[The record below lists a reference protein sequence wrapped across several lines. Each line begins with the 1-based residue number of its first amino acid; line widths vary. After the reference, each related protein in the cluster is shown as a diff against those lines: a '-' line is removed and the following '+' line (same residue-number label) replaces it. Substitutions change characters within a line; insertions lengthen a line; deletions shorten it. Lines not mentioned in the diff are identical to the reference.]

1 MIFKEMI
8 TLIVSAA
15 VVVAAVKYLL
25 ISGIGNISAV
35 LNLSAKTR
43 GQVIGYATSI
53 PEFTVL
59 IAGAFAGVFDAGL
72 WNIASSNIIN
82 CVLFLIT
89 VVAYRQQLDLKN
101 KWLKDEIIF
110 GALSVAAPLFLL
122 AMNLKIG
129 FTVASGLV
137 LFFIIYRI
145 CDKLFNKKGIPA
157 PLPPGAKNGTLTKG
171 VLFLVFG
178 AATILIAGKFLSIS
192 AGSLIIFFNIP
203 AWAVGWILGFI
214 TSVSELTSFI
224 EIYNIHEPRRR
235 RGYIKDT
242 QEAIDALVTS
252 NISNI
257 GLILPLGIIIYL
269 LFA

>member
-1 MIFKEMI
+1 MFKDI
-8 TLIVSAA
+8 LLLIISAA

-35 LNLSAKTR
+35 FKLSAKTR

-59 IAGAFAGVFDAGL
+59 IAGAFAGVFNAGL
-72 WNIASSNIIN
+72 WNITSSNIIN
-82 CVLFLIT
+82 CALFLTT
-89 VVAYRQQLDLKN
+89 VMAYRQQLDLKS
-101 KWLKDEIIF
+101 KWFRDEIIF
-110 GALSVAAPLFLL
+110 GVLSVILPLFLL
-122 AMNLKIG
+122 SMNLEIG
-129 FTVASGLV
+129 FGAASGLI
-137 LFFIIYRI
+137 LFFVAYRV

-157 PLPPGAKNGTLTKG
+157 PLPEGAENGTLTKG
-171 VLFLVFG
+171 LLYLAFG
-178 AATILIAGKFLSIS
+178 VATILIAGRFLSIS
-192 AGSLIIFFNIP
+192 AGNLIIYFNIP

-214 TSVSELTSFI
+214 TSISELSSFI
-224 EIYNIHEPRRR
+224 EIYKIHEPKRRK
-235 RGYIKDT
+235 GYIKDT

-269 LFA
+269 LIA